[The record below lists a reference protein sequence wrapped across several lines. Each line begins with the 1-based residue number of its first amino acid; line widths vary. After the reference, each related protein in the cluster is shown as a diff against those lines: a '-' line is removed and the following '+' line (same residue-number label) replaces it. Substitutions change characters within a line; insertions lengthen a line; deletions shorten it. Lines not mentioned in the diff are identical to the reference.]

1 MKLGTVGAASGRV
14 LWAAVLVGAGALLVG
29 CDPAQAR
36 VHSGNTL
43 FSNNCAPCHGAAGE
57 GMAVAKAPAIAG
69 LPEWYVKHQVDG
81 FRQGLRGTHFDDIQG
96 MRMRPMALTL
106 LDDAEVAKVSAY
118 VAALPR
124 TSPAPQLTGGD
135 ATRGQ
140 GYYATCAACHGA
152 DGMGNEALG
161 APPLVGASDWY
172 LRDQLEK
179 FQTGVRGAHK
189 NDVRGA
195 QMAPMAKTLPD
206 GQAIKDVLAHIS
218 TLPAK

>member
-1 MKLGTVGAASGRV
+1 MKLGTFGTARCRV
-14 LWAAVLVGAGALLVG
+14 LSVATLLAMAAFSAG

-36 VHSGNTL
+36 VHTGDTL
-43 FSNNCAPCHGAAGE
+43 FSNNCAPCHGAQGE
-57 GMAVAKAPAIAG
+57 GLAVAKAPAIGG
-69 LPEWYVKHQVDG
+69 LPEWYVKHQVEG

-106 LDDAEVAKVSAY
+106 VNDEEVAKVSAY
-118 VAALPR
+118 VAKLP
-124 TSPAPQLTGGD
+124 PANPATELQGGN
-135 ATRGQ
+135 AEAGA
-140 GYYATCAACHGA
+140 GYYGTCAACHGT

-179 FQTGVRGAHK
+179 FQSGVRGAHPK
-189 NDVRGA
+189 DARGA

-206 GQAIKDVLAHIS
+206 GQAIKDVLAHVA
-218 TLPAK
+218 TLGKR